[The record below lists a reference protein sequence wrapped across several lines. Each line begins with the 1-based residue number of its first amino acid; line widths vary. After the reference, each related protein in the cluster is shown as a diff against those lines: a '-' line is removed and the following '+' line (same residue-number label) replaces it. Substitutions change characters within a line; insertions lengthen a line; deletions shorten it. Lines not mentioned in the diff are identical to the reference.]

1 MYKRRTFAAGFFI
14 LTAITLL
21 LFTSCNKSGS
31 GILERSPDINVPFGA
46 EAKMQAGELEFEGNL
61 KRSAAGIWSMEITSP
76 ETLAGLNISYDDGSG
91 VKAVLD
97 GLELDVPT
105 ENIRDGAVFSL
116 IFKAI
121 DCAASAG
128 ELSCTSTEDG
138 NVYTGEFSGGTY
150 KLTFDPKSSAL
161 TRIEIP
167 TKEIVGEFTGF
178 SIIKGDVQPPEETTV
193 TQPSEETTVIIPG

>member
-1 MYKRRTFAAGFFI
+1 MYKRKTFAAIFFI
-14 LTAITLL
+14 LAAISIV
-21 LFTSCNKSGS
+21 LFTSCNKSGG
-31 GILERSPDINVPFGA
+31 GILERSPNVNVPF
-46 EAKMQAGELEFEGNL
+46 EAAVKMQAGELEFEGDL
-61 KRSAAGIWSMEITSP
+61 KRYAAGIWSMELTSP

-97 GLELDVPT
+97 GLELEIPT

-128 ELSCTSTEDG
+128 ELSCVTTEDG

-150 KLTFDPKSSAL
+150 KLTFDPQSAML

-167 TKEIVGEFTGF
+167 TEEIAGEFTGF
-178 SIIKGDVQPPEETTV
+178 NIIKGEAMPPEETTAAQPPEETTI
-193 TQPSEETTVIIPG
+193 IIPG